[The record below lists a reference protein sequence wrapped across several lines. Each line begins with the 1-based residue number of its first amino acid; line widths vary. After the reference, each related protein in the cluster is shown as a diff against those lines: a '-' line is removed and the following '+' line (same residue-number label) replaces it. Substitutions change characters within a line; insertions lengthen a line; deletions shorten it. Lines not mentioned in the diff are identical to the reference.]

1 MALSNELEKGK
12 GEERVVKWDES
23 NLREHELSVLRGEY
37 GTMRIDE
44 PKTPFAAPGSPAASD
59 DEGLEHLYLSSRGG
73 AADQGASASSGE
85 GRLTLDSLVAH
96 VPSDASLDPTSLPRT
111 RFMPGPESGAKR
123 EPLERSASLEHRN
136 PEEQKKQ
143 KKFEE
148 KRRMHYNMREALQRS
163 RQMIEE
169 EMRQLEEEEEEE
181 EE

>member
-1 MALSNELEKGK
+1 MSALSNELEKGK

-96 VPSDASLDPTSLPRT
+96 VPSDASLGPGWVWSCCKSPSVARKNILHRT
-111 RFMPGPESGAKR
+111 THFKYAKD
-123 EPLERSASLEHRN
+123 ECYS
-136 PEEQKKQ
+136 
-143 KKFEE
+143 
-148 KRRMHYNMREALQRS
+148 
-163 RQMIEE
+163 
-169 EMRQLEEEEEEE
+169 
-181 EE
+181 